1 MDARYIIEPSK
12 DFDPVTMTKCFL
24 CDKPPVDTNSFGLP
38 VCINHMTRGKKEYW
52 LSNTIAELKQQLD
65 IATDLGDKRWKVLNE
80 IYEKAEKQ
88 NTNWCKRKAAEG
100 LGLIK
105 NVHEVE

>member
-1 MDARYIIEPSK
+1 MSEK
-12 DFDPVTMTKCFL
+12 KCYV
-24 CDKPPVDTNSFGLP
+24 CGQIAIDTNSLDLP
-38 VCINHMTRGKKEYW
+38 VCFDHLHGSKKEA
-52 LSNTIAELKQQLD
+52 LLRQQLD

-80 IYEKAEKQ
+80 IYEKAEKK